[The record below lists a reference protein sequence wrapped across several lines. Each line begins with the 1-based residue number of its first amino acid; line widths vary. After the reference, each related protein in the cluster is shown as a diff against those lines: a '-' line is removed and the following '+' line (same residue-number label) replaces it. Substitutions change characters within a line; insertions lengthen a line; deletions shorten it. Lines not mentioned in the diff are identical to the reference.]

1 MPTVCKAQET
11 RGKGGGVP
19 ACCSGG
25 HNTSET
31 DNHGVSGDRWKRKPV
46 VGKGEELP
54 GTGRPGT
61 VSGRGGAGGRRGAS
75 SSRDLSDVRERTRWF
90 LRERMFQAEG
100 RAHAKPRGGAMS
112 ARPWGV
118 ACGRAGGPWRLQGVL
133 APSFTFHGKGDSFA
147 TGHLRHRGTPLQK
160 YRFLGSSVE
169 MHGSRPPGSLSAVE
183 VTCSLPFPWPLC
195 SAC

>member
-1 MPTVCKAQET
+1 MRVAGSP
-11 RGKGGGVP
+11 P
-19 ACCSGG
+19 AAL
-25 HNTSET
+25 
-31 DNHGVSGDRWKRKPV
+31 GDIIPWK
-46 VGKGEELP
+46 LTTTASP
-54 GTGRPGT
+54 GTDGKESQSWVRGRSWLGQ
-61 VSGRGGAGGRRGAS
+61 GGQERCLGMGDAGGRRGAR

-90 LRERMFQAEG
+90 SRERMFQAEG
-100 RAHAKPRGGAMS
+100 KAHAKPRGGAMS